1 MVHIFWSFE
10 PRVNINWS
18 FRLVLCNSVM
28 IHYDSNNRSYKNW
41 YQSTIIFWHV
51 QNHSFTGTGFV
62 FLIVLVCL
70 FLSFRGSSE
79 ITIEC
84 YHRYRYHRLSVTCSL
99 SQSTHHMH
107 IYSILHMSLMLF
119 LSKLVWFYFRNKMLW
134 ICRAHSTSSY
144 IPCFCTFTKLSYV
157 ANVLLLASVLLLLL
171 RDDSAQLVRE
181 AQSGLA
187 PPPATRPA
195 HYTSWC
201 SSDAACSGGCEVC
214 CQLPYHAKTGTSSC
228 DSSLISFDVR
238 VAVTA

>member
-1 MVHIFWSFE
+1 MATH
-10 PRVNINWS
+10 
-18 FRLVLCNSVM
+18 M
-28 IHYDSNNRSYKNW
+28 
-41 YQSTIIFWHV
+41 WH
-51 QNHSFTGTGFV
+51 
-62 FLIVLVCL
+62 
-70 FLSFRGSSE
+70 
-79 ITIEC
+79 
-84 YHRYRYHRLSVTCSL
+84 YHRLLSVTCSL

-228 DSSLISFDVR
+228 DSSLISLDVR

>member
-1 MVHIFWSFE
+1 MVKLLI
-10 PRVNINWS
+10 
-18 FRLVLCNSVM
+18 LA
-28 IHYDSNNRSYKNW
+28 
-41 YQSTIIFWHV
+41 
-51 QNHSFTGTGFV
+51 NHRPAAGEFFPN
-62 FLIVLVCL
+62 
-70 FLSFRGSSE
+70 
-79 ITIEC
+79 
-84 YHRYRYHRLSVTCSL
+84 SL
-99 SQSTHHMH
+99 SDPSVSNIFTLLATCDHMH